1 MGRIRVV
8 APSAGD
14 AWRRRSAQPDPEA
27 AGRPD
32 EAACGPAAAGQRQR
46 QWRGGLAGR
55 PGQRRCA
62 GGGYC
67 RPAGACCQP
76 GVRAAMQLEG
86 VCRQLPG
93 GAGGGLGASWEGA
106 CRQRAARASRCGGRS
121 LAATGRSLRSGT
133 AAPRCMLRAAP
144 ALPAAGG
151 GRPARAYCH
160 RSRASGLPRLVCL
173 ATTYDSPSAPP
184 LAPFTRTLPAWCPQD
199 GGYHVEVAHPEL
211 AAGLDLGSYRSNTHE
226 RLSVQSCRPAG
237 DAQHARQAAG
247 DAQQAEQAAGQP
259 GQPGQAPRDAGQ
271 AGSGNE
277 QRRLGSGRP
286 PAYVFVYPNLMMNRQ
301 AWTVAGASWP

>member
-1 MGRIRVV
+1 MGRICVV

-46 QWRGGLAGR
+46 QRRGGLAGR
-55 PGQRRCA
+55 PEQRRCA

-76 GVRAAMQLEG
+76 GVRAAVQLEG

-106 CRQRAARASRCGGRS
+106 CRQRAARASRCGGRP
-121 LAATGRSLRSGT
+121 LAATGRSLRSST
-133 AAPRCMLRAAP
+133 AAPCCMLRAAP

-160 RSRASGLPRLVCL
+160 RSRASGLPRLMCL
-173 ATTYDSPSAPP
+173 ATTYDSFRPALGPFHTHLTPP
-184 LAPFTRTLPAWCPQD
+184 GVRRTADTTSRWRTRSWLQD
-199 GGYHVEVAHPEL
+199 WTWARTAAIPMSDCLYR
-211 AAGLDLGSYRSNTHE
+211 AAGRQEMRNMRGRQQEMRSMRSRRQGSQGSQGRDREMRGRRAAATS
-226 RLSVQSCRPAG
+226 SG
-237 DAQHARQAAG
+237 GWAAG
-247 DAQQAEQAAGQP
+247 G
-259 GQPGQAPRDAGQ
+259 PRPTSSFTQ
-271 AGSGNE
+271 TS
-277 QRRLGSGRP
+277 
-286 PAYVFVYPNLMMNRQ
+286 
-301 AWTVAGASWP
+301 